1 MVVSLITV
9 VFLSVSVY
17 GLGSGMPSTAWRS
30 RPETITLTYPP
41 GSSVKTLYFLIN
53 SDTNVV
59 GQITAES
66 SGGWTALGYFSS
78 DGYYR
83 WVGKDLGVTTGS
95 IRIDFYV
102 KGDVYEVVAVNP
114 SGATIPVTGVSGSDP
129 TDHDISHLV
138 DEQST
143 FEYPPTVRNEP
154 YFDEIYFVRAAQEY
168 LGMREPTHEWTHP
181 PLGKLIEAAGIA
193 AFSFSPLGWRLIGV
207 LFAALIIPVIYVTG
221 KRMFKS
227 KFAAAAAAYL
237 LATDFM
243 HFTMGRLGTVDTF
256 LVFFSVVSLV
266 FFWANFEGMMAGR
279 GPSKRDIFLGAIF
292 ASLAISVKWTSVFA
306 VVGQVALMAF
316 ASLYT
321 PAGRSAL
328 ARLRSML
335 KPMALTLVSFLAG
348 GVVYLSTYVPYLMI
362 GHTLSDIYSLQWSML
377 DFHEMLP
384 PSHPFAS
391 VWATW
396 PLVLRPIRLT
406 LDYLPNG
413 LVSTI
418 SAMGNP
424 LLWWLGLAAVIV
436 AAVKGVQ
443 EKKPV
448 LLFLI
453 AVYLSQILPYALVS
467 RDTFIYHYY
476 PEVPILALLV
486 AGLLDE
492 FWAERGSRKYVL
504 IYLAAVGVAFA
515 LFYPVISGLPI
526 HPSYVEHLRLMRA
539 WDFLGV

>member
-1 MVVSLITV
+1 MALITV
-9 VFLSVSVY
+9 VFLSVAVY

-30 RPETITLTYPP
+30 RPESITLTYPP
-41 GSSVKTLYFLIN
+41 GSFVKSLYFLIN
-53 SDTNVV
+53 SDSNVV
-59 GQITAES
+59 GQISSES
-66 SGGWTALGYFSS
+66 GEGWTVLGYVSS

-83 WVGKDLGVTTGS
+83 WVGKDLGVITNS
-95 IRIDFYV
+95 IRIEFYV
-102 KGDVYEVVAVNP
+102 KGDVYEVVAVDQ
-114 SGATIPVTGVSGSDP
+114 SGATIPVTGVSGSDAA
-129 TDHDISHLV
+129 DRDVSHLV

-143 FEYPPTVRNEP
+143 FEYPPTVRNQP
-154 YFDEIYFVRAAQEY
+154 YFDEIYFIRAAQEY

-181 PLGKLIEAAGIA
+181 PLGKLIEAGGIV
-193 AFSFSPLGWRLIGV
+193 AFSFSPFGWRLIGV
-207 LFAALIIPVIYVTG
+207 VFAALMIPVIYVAG
-221 KRMFKS
+221 LRMLKS
-227 KFAAAAAAYL
+227 RFAAAAAAYL

-266 FFWANFEGMMAGR
+266 YFWYNFEDMMAGR
-279 GPSKRDIFLGAIF
+279 GPSARDIFLGVIF
-292 ASLAISVKWTSVFA
+292 ASLAISVKWTSAFA
-306 VVGQVALMAF
+306 VFGQLILMVF

-321 PAGRSAL
+321 PFGRSAL

-335 KPMALTLVSFLAG
+335 KPVALTFVSFLAG
-348 GVVYLSTYVPYLMI
+348 GAVYLSTYAPYLMI
-362 GHTLSDIYSLQWSML
+362 GHTLSDVYSLQLSML
-377 DFHEMLP
+377 NFHETLP

-436 AAVKGVQ
+436 ATVKGVQ
-443 EKKPV
+443 ERKPV
-448 LLFLI
+448 LIFLVT
-453 AVYLSQILPYALVS
+453 VYLSQILPYALVS

-476 PEVPILALLV
+476 PEVPVLVLLV

-492 FWAERGSRKYVL
+492 FWAERGLRKYVL

-515 LFYPVISGLPI
+515 FFYPAISGLPI
-526 HPSYVEHLRLMRA
+526 QPSYVEHLRLMRA

>member
-1 MVVSLITV
+1 MITV
-9 VFLSVSVY
+9 VFLSIAAY
-17 GLGSGMPSTAWRS
+17 GLGSNMPSTVWHS
-30 RPETITLTYPP
+30 RPESITLTYPP
-41 GSSVKTLYFLIN
+41 GSSVKTLFFLIN
-53 SDTNVV
+53 SETSVV
-59 GQITAES
+59 GQISAES
-66 SGGWTALGYFSS
+66 GGGWTALGYLSS

-83 WVGKDLGVTTGS
+83 WVAKDLDVITS
-95 IRIDFYV
+95 SLKIDFYV
-102 KGDVYEVVAVNP
+102 KGDVYEVVAVDT
-114 SGATIPVTGVSGSDP
+114 SGATIPVTGVNASDP
-129 TDHDISHLV
+129 ADHDVSHLV
-138 DEQST
+138 DEQSF
-143 FEYPPTVRNEP
+143 FEYPPTVRDQP

-193 AFSFSPLGWRLIGV
+193 AFSFSPFGWRLIGV
-207 LFAALIIPVIYVTG
+207 LFAALMIPVIYFAG
-221 KRMFKS
+221 LKMYRS
-227 KFAAAAAAYL
+227 KFAAAASAYL

-279 GPSKRDIFLGAIF
+279 GPSPRNIFLGVIF
-292 ASLAISVKWTSVFA
+292 ASLAISVKWTSAFA
-306 VVGQVALMAF
+306 VFGQVALMVF

-328 ARLRSML
+328 VKVRSMI
-335 KPMALTLVSFLAG
+335 KPLALTLVSFLAG
-348 GVVYLSTYVPYLMI
+348 GVVYLSTYLPYLMI
-362 GHTLSDIYSLQWSML
+362 GHTLSDVYSLQWSML
-377 DFHEMLP
+377 DFHETLP

-396 PLVLRPIRLT
+396 PLILRPIRLT

-436 AAVKGVQ
+436 ATIKGIQ
-443 EKKPV
+443 ERKPV
-448 LLFLI
+448 LIFLV
-453 AVYLSQILPYALVS
+453 AVYLSQILPYAFVS

-476 PEVPILALLV
+476 PEVPVLALLV

-492 FWAERGSRKYVL
+492 FWAERGSRKYIL

-515 LFYPVISGLPI
+515 LYYPAISGLPVL
-526 HPSYVEHLRLMRA
+526 PSYVQHLRLMRA